1 MYFRRFLLEKAKKMC
16 YNDRTTITIVSNER
30 NIAMKE
36 KEIAQIRRRYRSDK
50 INISRICGCYVNSKK
65 EIISEFDQSLGMMS
79 EDDANGMLG
88 LLKKT
93 LSGHIGTNLLEIEFS
108 THQVSQSEEYSLL
121 SKLKATELKDTEA
134 RAELYKKIIENLEF
148 EGSYL
153 ILLAHD
159 NYDVFD
165 ICADGMKSEE
175 STTVYSYVICAVC
188 PVKEGKASMSYYFPE
203 KCFRTVCAD
212 TVLSRPEIG
221 FVFPVLEDGLTN
233 IYKAAY
239 YTKNLE
245 NNYSELV
252 NALFAKEAPMPA
264 KEQKQTFGEVL
275 EQTVGEECS
284 LHLVSSIHA
293 QINEIIEENKAEKE
307 EELPFINKDDAAQML
322 RFCGVSEDKIEA
334 FEKGFDESF
343 GENAEI
349 PSSNLAGT
357 KQLQIETPEVSV
369 KVSGGCSNVVQSRV
383 IDGVKYILIRAD
395 NDVTVNG
402 VSVKI

>member
-1 MYFRRFLLEKAKKMC
+1 
-16 YNDRTTITIVSNER
+16 
-30 NIAMKE
+30 MKE
-36 KEIAQIRRRYRSDK
+36 KEIAEIRRRYRSDK
-50 INISRICGCYVNSKK
+50 SNISRICGCYVDSKK
-65 EIISEFDQSLGMMS
+65 EIISEFDQSLGMMT
-79 EDDANGMLG
+79 EDDANGMLS
-88 LLKKT
+88 LLKKA
-93 LSGHIGTNLLEIEFS
+93 LSGHIGTNLLEIEF
-108 THQVSQSEEYSLL
+108 TTQQVNESEEYALL
-121 SKLKATELKDTEA
+121 SKLKSTELKDSEV

-148 EGSYL
+148 DGSYL

-165 ICADGMKSEE
+165 IGADGMKVED
-175 STTVYSYVICAVC
+175 STTVFSYVICVVC

-203 KCFRTVCAD
+203 KCFRTICAD

-221 FVFPVLEDGLTN
+221 FIFPILEDRQTN

-245 NNYSELV
+245 NNYSTLV

-275 EQTVGEECS
+275 EQTVGEDCS
-284 LHLVSSIHA
+284 LRLVSSIHA
-293 QINEIIEENKAEKE
+293 QINQIIEENKAENE
-307 EELPFINKDDAAQML
+307 EELPFITKDDAAQML
-322 RFCGVSEDKIEA
+322 RYCGIPEDKVEA

-349 PSSNLAGT
+349 PPSNLSST
-357 KQLQIETPEVSV
+357 KQLQIETPEITV
-369 KVSGGCSNVVQSRV
+369 KVNAGCTDMVQSRI

-402 VSVKI
+402 VNIKI

>member
-1 MYFRRFLLEKAKKMC
+1 
-16 YNDRTTITIVSNER
+16 
-30 NIAMKE
+30 MKE
-36 KEIAQIRRRYRSDK
+36 KEIAEIRRRYRSDK
-50 INISRICGCYVNSKK
+50 SNISRICGCYVDSKK

-79 EDDANGMLG
+79 EDDANGMLA
-88 LLKKT
+88 LLKKA

-108 THQVSQSEEYSLL
+108 TQQVNESEEYALL
-121 SKLKATELKDTEA
+121 SKLKSTELKDSEV

-148 EGSYL
+148 DGSYL

-165 ICADGMKSEE
+165 IGADGMRAED
-175 STTVYSYVICAVC
+175 STTVHSYIICAIC

-203 KCFRTVCAD
+203 KCFRTICAD

-221 FVFPVLEDGLTN
+221 FMFPILEDRQTN

-245 NNYSELV
+245 NNYSTLV
-252 NALFAKEAPMPA
+252 NALFAKEAPMPP

-275 EQTVGEECS
+275 EQTVGDECS
-284 LHLVSSIHA
+284 LRLVSSIHA
-293 QINEIIEENKAEKE
+293 QINQIIEENKADKE
-307 EELPFINKDDAAQML
+307 EELPFITKDDAAQML
-322 RFCGVSEDKIEA
+322 RFCGIPEDKVEA
-334 FEKGFDESF
+334 FEQGFEESF

-349 PSSNLAGT
+349 PPSNLSST
-357 KQLQIETPEVSV
+357 KQLQIETPEVTV
-369 KVSGGCSNVVQSRV
+369 KVNAGCSDMIQSKI

-395 NDVTVNG
+395 NEITVNG
-402 VSVKI
+402 VNVKI

>member
-1 MYFRRFLLEKAKKMC
+1 
-16 YNDRTTITIVSNER
+16 
-30 NIAMKE
+30 MKE
-36 KEIAQIRRRYRSDK
+36 KEIAEIRRRYRSDK
-50 INISRICGCYVNSKK
+50 SNISRICGCYVDSKK
-65 EIISEFDQSLGMMS
+65 EIISEFDQSLGMMT
-79 EDDANGMLG
+79 EEDANGMLS
-88 LLKKT
+88 LLKKA
-93 LSGHIGTNLLEIEFS
+93 LSGHIGTNLLEIEF
-108 THQVSQSEEYSLL
+108 TTQEVNESQEYALL
-121 SKLKATELKDTEA
+121 SKLKSTELKDTEV

-148 EGSYL
+148 DGSYL

-165 ICADGMKSEE
+165 ITADGMRSEE
-175 STTVYSYVICAVC
+175 STTVFSYVICAVC

-203 KCFRTVCAD
+203 KCFRTICAD

-221 FVFPVLEDGLTN
+221 FIFPVLEDRETN

-245 NNYSELV
+245 NNYSQLV
-252 NALFAKEAPMPA
+252 NALFAKEAPMPP

-284 LHLVSSIHA
+284 LRLVSSIHA

-307 EELPFINKDDAAQML
+307 EALPFITKDDAAQML
-322 RFCGVSEDKIEA
+322 RFCGIPEDKVEA

-349 PSSNLAGT
+349 PPSNLAST

-369 KVSGGCSNVVQSRV
+369 KVNAGCSDMVQSRI

-395 NDVTVNG
+395 NDITVNG
-402 VSVKI
+402 VNIKI

>member
-1 MYFRRFLLEKAKKMC
+1 
-16 YNDRTTITIVSNER
+16 
-30 NIAMKE
+30 MKE
-36 KEIAQIRRRYRSDK
+36 KEIAEIRRRYRSDK
-50 INISRICGCYVNSKK
+50 SNISRICGCYVDSKK
-65 EIISEFDQSLGMMS
+65 EIISEFDQSLGMMT
-79 EDDANGMLG
+79 EDDANGMLS
-88 LLKKT
+88 LLKKV
-93 LSGHIGTNLLEIEFS
+93 LSGHIGTNLLEIEF
-108 THQVSQSEEYSLL
+108 TTQQVNESEEYSLL
-121 SKLKATELKDTEA
+121 AKLKSTELKDSEV

-148 EGSYL
+148 DGSYL

-165 ICADGMKSEE
+165 IGADGMKAED
-175 STTVYSYVICAVC
+175 STTVFSYVICAVC

-203 KCFRTVCAD
+203 KCFRTICAD

-221 FVFPVLEDGLTN
+221 FIFPILEDRQTN

-245 NNYSELV
+245 NNYSTLV
-252 NALFAKEAPMPA
+252 NALFAKEAPMPP

-275 EQTVGEECS
+275 EQTVGDECS
-284 LHLVSSIHA
+284 LRLVSSIHA
-293 QINEIIEENKAEKE
+293 QINQIIEENKAEKE

-322 RFCGVSEDKIEA
+322 RYCGIPEDKVEA

-349 PSSNLAGT
+349 PPSNLSST
-357 KQLQIETPEVSV
+357 KQLQIETPEVAV
-369 KVSGGCSNVVQSRV
+369 KVNAGCSDMVQTRI

-402 VSVKI
+402 VNVKI

>member
-1 MYFRRFLLEKAKKMC
+1 
-16 YNDRTTITIVSNER
+16 
-30 NIAMKE
+30 MKE
-36 KEIAQIRRRYRSDK
+36 KEIAEIRRRYRSDK
-50 INISRICGCYVNSKK
+50 SNISRICGCYVDSKK
-65 EIISEFDQSLGMMS
+65 EIISEFDQSLGLMS
-79 EDDANGMLG
+79 EEDANGMLG
-88 LLKKT
+88 LLKKA

-108 THQVSQSEEYSLL
+108 TAQVNDGEEYALL
-121 SKLKATELKDTEA
+121 SKLKASELKDAEL
-134 RAELYKKIIENLEF
+134 RGELYKKIIDNLEF
-148 EGSYL
+148 NGSYL

-165 ICADGMKSEE
+165 ITADGMRAED
-175 STTVYSYVICAVC
+175 STTVYSYIICAIC
-188 PVKEGKASMSYYFPE
+188 PVKEGKASLSYYFPE
-203 KCFRTVCAD
+203 KCFRTICAD

-221 FVFPVLEDGLTN
+221 FVFPVLEDRQTN

-252 NALFAKEAPMPA
+252 NALFAKEAPMPP

-275 EQTVGEECS
+275 QETVGEDCS
-284 LHLVSSIHA
+284 LRLVSSLHA
-293 QINEIIEENKAEKE
+293 QINEKIEECKNEGDD
-307 EELPFINKDDAAQML
+307 ELPFINKDDAAQML
-322 RFCGVSEDKIEA
+322 RYCGIPEDKVEA

-349 PSSNLAGT
+349 PPSNLSGT
-357 KQLQIETPEVSV
+357 KQLQIETPEVTV
-369 KVSGGCSNVVQSRV
+369 KVNAGCSELVQSKI

-402 VSVKI
+402 INIKI

>member
-1 MYFRRFLLEKAKKMC
+1 
-16 YNDRTTITIVSNER
+16 
-30 NIAMKE
+30 MKE
-36 KEIAQIRRRYRSDK
+36 KEIAEIRRRYRSDK
-50 INISRICGCYVNSKK
+50 SNISRICGCYVDSKK
-65 EIISEFDQSLGMMS
+65 EIISEFDQSLGLMS
-79 EDDANGMLG
+79 EEDANGMLG
-88 LLKKT
+88 LLKKA

-108 THQVSQSEEYSLL
+108 TAQVNDGEEYALL
-121 SKLKATELKDTEA
+121 SKLKASELKDAEL
-134 RAELYKKIIENLEF
+134 RGELYKKIIENLEF
-148 EGSYL
+148 NGSYL

-165 ICADGMKSEE
+165 ITADGMRAED
-175 STTVYSYVICAVC
+175 STTVYSYIICAIC
-188 PVKEGKASMSYYFPE
+188 PVKEGKASLSYYFPE
-203 KCFRTVCAD
+203 KCFRTICAD

-221 FVFPVLEDGLTN
+221 FVFPVLEDRQTN

-252 NALFAKEAPMPA
+252 NALFAKEAPMPP

-275 EQTVGEECS
+275 QETVGEDCS
-284 LHLVSSIHA
+284 LRLVSSLHA
-293 QINEIIEENKAEKE
+293 QINEKIEECKNEGDD
-307 EELPFINKDDAAQML
+307 ELPFINKDDAAQML
-322 RFCGVSEDKIEA
+322 RYCGIPEDKVEA

-349 PSSNLAGT
+349 PPSNLSGT
-357 KQLQIETPEVSV
+357 KQLQIETPEVTV
-369 KVSGGCSNVVQSRV
+369 KVNAGCSELVQSRI

-402 VSVKI
+402 INIKI

>member
-1 MYFRRFLLEKAKKMC
+1 
-16 YNDRTTITIVSNER
+16 
-30 NIAMKE
+30 MKE
-36 KEIAQIRRRYRSDK
+36 KEIAEIRRRYRSDK
-50 INISRICGCYVNSKK
+50 SNISRICGCYVDSKK
-65 EIISEFDQSLGMMS
+65 EIISEFDQSLGLMS
-79 EDDANGMLG
+79 EEDANGMLG
-88 LLKKT
+88 LLKKA

-108 THQVSQSEEYSLL
+108 TAQVNDGEEYALL
-121 SKLKATELKDTEA
+121 SKLKASELRDAEL
-134 RAELYKKIIENLEF
+134 RGELYKKIIDNLEF
-148 EGSYL
+148 NGSYL

-165 ICADGMKSEE
+165 ITADGMRAED
-175 STTVYSYVICAVC
+175 STTVYSYIICAIC
-188 PVKEGKASMSYYFPE
+188 PVKEGKASLSYYFPE
-203 KCFRTVCAD
+203 KCFRTICAD

-221 FVFPVLEDGLTN
+221 FVFPVLEDRQTN

-252 NALFAKEAPMPA
+252 NALFAKEAPMPP

-275 EQTVGEECS
+275 QETVGEDCS
-284 LHLVSSIHA
+284 LRLVSSLHA
-293 QINEIIEENKAEKE
+293 QINEKIEECKNEGDD
-307 EELPFINKDDAAQML
+307 ELPFINKDDAAQML
-322 RFCGVSEDKIEA
+322 RYCGIPEDKVEA

-349 PSSNLAGT
+349 PPSNLSGT
-357 KQLQIETPEVSV
+357 KQLQIETPEVTV
-369 KVSGGCSNVVQSRV
+369 KVNAGCSELVQSRI

-402 VSVKI
+402 INIKI

>member
-1 MYFRRFLLEKAKKMC
+1 MR
-16 YNDRTTITIVSNER
+16 
-30 NIAMKE
+30 E
-36 KEIAQIRRRYRSDK
+36 KEIAEIRRRYRSDK
-50 INISRICGCYVNSKK
+50 SNISRICGCYVDSKK

-79 EDDANGMLG
+79 EEDANGMLG
-88 LLKKT
+88 LLKKA
-93 LSGHIGTNLLEIEFS
+93 LSGRIGTNLLEIEFS
-108 THQVSQSEEYSLL
+108 TEQVNSGEEYALL
-121 SKLKATELKDTEA
+121 AKLKSSELKDSEVRT
-134 RAELYKKIIENLEF
+134 ELYKKIIDNLELG
-148 EGSYL
+148 GSYL

-165 ICADGMKSEE
+165 ITADGMRAED

-188 PVKEGKASMSYYFPE
+188 PVKEGKATMSYYFPE
-203 KCFRTVCAD
+203 KCFRTICAD

-221 FVFPVLEDGLTN
+221 FVFPVLEDRQTN

-252 NALFAKEAPMPA
+252 NALFAKEAPMPP

-275 EQTVGEECS
+275 QDTVGDECS
-284 LHLVSSIHA
+284 LRLVSSIHA

-307 EELPFINKDDAAQML
+307 EELPFITKDDAAQML
-322 RFCGVSEDKIEA
+322 RFCGIPEDKVEA

-349 PSSNLAGT
+349 PPSNLSST
-357 KQLQIETPEVSV
+357 KQLQIETPEVTV
-369 KVSGGCSNVVQSRV
+369 KVNAGCTDLVQSKI

-395 NDVTVNG
+395 NDITVNG
-402 VSVKI
+402 INIKI

>member
-1 MYFRRFLLEKAKKMC
+1 
-16 YNDRTTITIVSNER
+16 
-30 NIAMKE
+30 MKE
-36 KEIAQIRRRYRSDK
+36 KEIAEIRRRYRSDK
-50 INISRICGCYVNSKK
+50 SNISRICGCYVDSKK
-65 EIISEFDQSLGMMS
+65 EIISEFDQSLGMMT
-79 EDDANGMLG
+79 EDDANGMLS
-88 LLKKT
+88 LLKKA
-93 LSGHIGTNLLEIEFS
+93 LSGHIGTNLLEIEF
-108 THQVSQSEEYSLL
+108 TTQQVNESEEYALL
-121 SKLKATELKDTEA
+121 SKLKSTELKDSEV

-148 EGSYL
+148 DGSYL

-165 ICADGMKSEE
+165 IGADGMKVED
-175 STTVYSYVICAVC
+175 STTVFSYVICAVC

-203 KCFRTVCAD
+203 KCFRTICAD

-221 FVFPVLEDGLTN
+221 FIFPILEDRQTN

-245 NNYSELV
+245 NNYSTLV

-275 EQTVGEECS
+275 EQTVGEDCS
-284 LHLVSSIHA
+284 LRLVSSIHA
-293 QINEIIEENKAEKE
+293 QINQIIEENKAEKE
-307 EELPFINKDDAAQML
+307 EELPFITKDDAAQML
-322 RFCGVSEDKIEA
+322 RYCGIPEDKVEA

-349 PSSNLAGT
+349 PPSNLSST
-357 KQLQIETPEVSV
+357 KQLQIETPEITV
-369 KVSGGCSNVVQSRV
+369 KVNAGCTDMVQSRI

-402 VSVKI
+402 VNIKI

>member
-1 MYFRRFLLEKAKKMC
+1 
-16 YNDRTTITIVSNER
+16 
-30 NIAMKE
+30 MKE
-36 KEIAQIRRRYRSDK
+36 KEIAEIRRRYRSDK
-50 INISRICGCYVNSKK
+50 SNISRICGCYVDSKK
-65 EIISEFDQSLGMMS
+65 EIISEFDQSLGLMS
-79 EDDANGMLG
+79 EEDANGMLG
-88 LLKKT
+88 LLKKA

-108 THQVSQSEEYSLL
+108 TAQVNDGEEYALL
-121 SKLKATELKDTEA
+121 SKLKASELKDAEL
-134 RAELYKKIIENLEF
+134 RGELYKKIIDNLEF
-148 EGSYL
+148 NGSYL

-165 ICADGMKSEE
+165 ITADGMRAED
-175 STTVYSYVICAVC
+175 STTVYSYIICAIC
-188 PVKEGKASMSYYFPE
+188 PVKEGKASLSYYFPE
-203 KCFRTVCAD
+203 KCFRTICAD

-221 FVFPVLEDGLTN
+221 FVFPVLEDRQTN

-252 NALFAKEAPMPA
+252 NALFVKEAPMPP

-275 EQTVGEECS
+275 QETVGEDCS
-284 LHLVSSIHA
+284 LRLVSSLHA
-293 QINEIIEENKAEKE
+293 QINEKIEECKNEGDD
-307 EELPFINKDDAAQML
+307 ELPFINKDDAAQML
-322 RFCGVSEDKIEA
+322 RYCGIPEDKVEA

-349 PSSNLAGT
+349 PPSNLSGT
-357 KQLQIETPEVSV
+357 KQLQIETPEVTV
-369 KVSGGCSNVVQSRV
+369 KVNAGCSELVQSRI

-402 VSVKI
+402 INIKI

>member
-1 MYFRRFLLEKAKKMC
+1 
-16 YNDRTTITIVSNER
+16 
-30 NIAMKE
+30 MKE
-36 KEIAQIRRRYRSDK
+36 KEIAEIRRRYRSDK
-50 INISRICGCYVNSKK
+50 SNISRICGCYVDSKK
-65 EIISEFDQSLGMMS
+65 EIISEFDQSLGLMS
-79 EDDANGMLG
+79 EEDANGMLG
-88 LLKKT
+88 LLKKA

-108 THQVSQSEEYSLL
+108 TAQVNDGEEYALL
-121 SKLKATELKDTEA
+121 SKLKASELKDAEL
-134 RAELYKKIIENLEF
+134 RGELYKKIIDNLEF
-148 EGSYL
+148 NGSYL

-165 ICADGMKSEE
+165 ITADGMRAED
-175 STTVYSYVICAVC
+175 STTVYSYIICAIC
-188 PVKEGKASMSYYFPE
+188 PVKEGKASLSYYFPE
-203 KCFRTVCAD
+203 KCFRTICAD

-221 FVFPVLEDGLTN
+221 FVFPVLEDRQTN

-252 NALFAKEAPMPA
+252 NALFAKEAPMPP

-275 EQTVGEECS
+275 QETIGEDCS
-284 LHLVSSIHA
+284 LRLVSSLHA
-293 QINEIIEENKAEKE
+293 QINEKIEECKNEGDD
-307 EELPFINKDDAAQML
+307 ELTFINKDDAAQML
-322 RFCGVSEDKIEA
+322 RYCGISEDKVEA

-349 PSSNLAGT
+349 PPSNLSGT
-357 KQLQIETPEVSV
+357 KQLQIETPEVTV
-369 KVSGGCSNVVQSRV
+369 KVNAGCSELVQSRI

-402 VSVKI
+402 INIKI

>member
-1 MYFRRFLLEKAKKMC
+1 
-16 YNDRTTITIVSNER
+16 
-30 NIAMKE
+30 MKE
-36 KEIAQIRRRYRSDK
+36 KEIAEIRRRYRSDK
-50 INISRICGCYVNSKK
+50 SNISRICGCYVDSKK
-65 EIISEFDQSLGMMS
+65 EIISEFDQSLGMMT
-79 EDDANGMLG
+79 EEDANGMLS
-88 LLKKT
+88 LLKKA
-93 LSGHIGTNLLEIEFS
+93 LSGHIGTNLLEIEF
-108 THQVSQSEEYSLL
+108 TTQEVNESQEYALL
-121 SKLKATELKDTEA
+121 SKLKSTELKDTEV

-148 EGSYL
+148 DGSYL

-165 ICADGMKSEE
+165 ITADGMRSEE
-175 STTVYSYVICAVC
+175 STTVFSYVICAVC

-203 KCFRTVCAD
+203 KCFRTICAD

-221 FVFPVLEDGLTN
+221 FIFPVLEDRETN

-245 NNYSELV
+245 NNYSQLV
-252 NALFAKEAPMPA
+252 NALFAKEAPMPP

-284 LHLVSSIHA
+284 LRLVSSIHA

-307 EELPFINKDDAAQML
+307 EELPFITKDDAAQML
-322 RFCGVSEDKIEA
+322 RFCGIPEDKVEA

-349 PSSNLAGT
+349 PPSNLAST

-369 KVSGGCSNVVQSRV
+369 KVNAGCSDMVQSRI

-395 NDVTVNG
+395 NDITVNG
-402 VSVKI
+402 VNIKI